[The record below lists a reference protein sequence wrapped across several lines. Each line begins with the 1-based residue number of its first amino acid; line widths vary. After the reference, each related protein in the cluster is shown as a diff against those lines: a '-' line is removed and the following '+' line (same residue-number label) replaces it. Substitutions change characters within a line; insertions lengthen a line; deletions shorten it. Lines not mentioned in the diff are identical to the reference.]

1 MTSYEPGW
9 LLFASDAD
17 LLMVW
22 GAASLLVALVALAMD
37 RRRHRRDR
45 IIAADRVGW
54 VPWTMVFLIGTIL
67 GLGLIAVSL
76 ASGP

>member
-1 MTSYEPGW
+1 MESYEPGW

-17 LLMVW
+17 RLMLWGGVCLL
-22 GAASLLVALVALAMD
+22 AALAALAMD
-37 RRRHRRDR
+37 RRRHKRDR

-54 VPWTMVFLIGTIL
+54 MPWTLMFLIGTVM

-76 ASGP
+76 AGGA